1 MQSTKI
7 FWENPLFSAKT
18 NKPRGNFPEVG
29 KPLGLGSKPRIIVG
43 SLRRQGG
50 FVEPGARVAKPRNS
64 RVQLLPP
71 QSPRG
76 FSALARLYYLARP
89 TKTAMLHSLPGYIFV
104 IAHICRRHLRP
115 KLLIA
120 RKCDGVFKKTQPQQT
135 LNSLFSCLGSSVK
148 DT

>member
-18 NKPRGNFPEVG
+18 NKPRGNFLEVG

-50 FVEPGARVAKPRNS
+50 FFVPVQFPSHEWRSREIRAK
-64 RVQLLPP
+64 LLPP
-71 QSPRG
+71 QSPGG
-76 FSALARLYYLARP
+76 FSALALLYYLARP
-89 TKTAMLHSLPGYIFV
+89 TKTTMLRRL
-104 IAHICRRHLRP
+104 HISRRHLRP
-115 KLLIA
+115 KLRIA
-120 RKCDGVFKKTQPQQT
+120 RKCDGVFKKTEPQQT
-135 LNSLFSCLGSSVK
+135 LKSLFSCLESSVK